1 MDDIGRRINRSSH
14 SFDPSALECG
24 VTQGADLTARD
35 CCSALKNENDF
46 ATLRSYLSDRAVYVN
61 RILGQYIVA
70 GIADNF
76 K

>member
-35 CCSALKNENDF
+35 CCSALKFENDF
-46 ATLRSYLSDRAVYVN
+46 ATLRPYLSVHAIYVN
-61 RILGQYIVA
+61 SILGQYIVA